1 MIYLDHNATTPVDPA
16 VAERMT
22 WFLKEHFGNPASIY
36 PIGRKVK
43 ELMNEAR

>member
-16 VAERMT
+16 VAERMA
-22 WFLKEHFGNPASIY
+22 WFLKEHFGNPSSIY